1 MHRVKSDQYS
11 ASCQLCA
18 GLLLLASS
26 LPVPAEAEGV
36 VFRDIAAL
44 EDSSLASYRR
54 TESTTAELYKEF
66 TERPFLSFLD
76 VEDMPNKFRGA
87 PGLALLDYDDDG
99 DLDIYVT
106 NGPGSDNSLFS
117 NQLAETGQL
126 NFIDVGAEAG
136 VAARDQDSSGVC
148 FGDIDN
154 DGDED
159 LFVVSPLDPN
169 RLFEN
174 NGDGTF
180 VDITTT
186 SHLGDDSEPTTVGCS
201 FGDVN
206 GDGFLDVVVANNNLD
221 WTNQIGISP
230 TRPFESAW
238 HNQLFINNE
247 DNVFIDV
254 SADSGIQDLRGYPA
268 GFEGSALPTWAIA
281 MVDYDLDGDID
292 ILQADDG
299 DVDRGYIHVLKND
312 GTGHFTDVTVDSG
325 LRQSSPN
332 TWGNWMGLSFGD
344 LNSDGFL
351 DFFGTNVGDWNVTLL
366 TALDP
371 VYFPFATYELG
382 ERSSRWFLGA
392 ADGVFTDPGVGE
404 IVATPFGWGT
414 SMADYDNDGDTD
426 IIYHGGL
433 LLPPMVICDNP
444 GVILVNDG
452 DANFTYDFEAF
463 AGSTNH
469 QRRAV
474 QGVAVGDLNGDGFT
488 DIVSVSGLNVQD
500 SIPLATY
507 NVEWGSPLDGI
518 AAYQMLWSP
527 TETPGLWEFSG
538 YERNVEGTLSV
549 EISSADN
556 GHGWVQVELLGSKGL
571 ASNGAVNRD
580 GIGATVTFRP
590 HNLHPHQET
599 SSTMRPV
606 LGGAS
611 YASQDSLELVFG
623 LGRAPK
629 GQIEVLW
636 PGGVRNRLYNVRR
649 GQHVLFPEIPCGFN
663 GNWRNTGEY
672 MDCVRGALDE
682 LLAAGAID
690 RQSQGRFFA
699 SAVRAFHDARGR

>member
-1 MHRVKSDQYS
+1 MLGKKHARCLSPVALKNT
-11 ASCQLCA
+11 AVGW
-18 GLLLLASS
+18 GLLLLVP
-26 LPVPAEAEGV
+26 LPTYAKGV

-44 EDSSLASYRR
+44 EGSPLASYHR
-54 TESTTAELYKEF
+54 TESTTVELYEEF
-66 TERPFLSFLD
+66 TERPFLTLFD
-76 VEDMPNKFRGA
+76 VENMPNKFRGA
-87 PGLALLDYDDDG
+87 PGIALLDYDDDG
-99 DLDIYVT
+99 DLDLYVT
-106 NGPGSDNSLFS
+106 NGPGTDNSLFS
-117 NQLAETGQL
+117 NQLVETGQL
-126 NFIDVGAEAG
+126 SFIDVGAEAG

-159 LFVVSPLDPN
+159 LFVVSPVDPN

-174 NGDGTF
+174 NGNGTF
-180 VDITTT
+180 TDITAT
-186 SHLGDDSEPTTVGCS
+186 SHLGADSEPTAVGCS

-206 GDGFLDVVVANNNLD
+206 GDGLLDVVVANNNLD

-230 TRPFESAW
+230 TRPYESAW

-247 DNVFIDV
+247 GNVFVNV
-254 SADSGIQDLRGYPA
+254 SESSGIEDLRGYPR
-268 GFEGSALPTWAIA
+268 GFDGSALPTWAIA

-299 DVDRGYIHVLKND
+299 DVDRGYIHVLNND
-312 GTGHFTDVTVDSG
+312 GTGHFTDVTVESG
-325 LRQSSPN
+325 LRQDSPN

-371 VYFPFATYELG
+371 VYFPFASYELG
-382 ERSSRWFLGA
+382 ERSSRWFLGG
-392 ADGVFTDPGVGE
+392 ADGVFTDPGVGDV
-404 IVATPFGWGT
+404 VATPFGWGT

-426 IIYHGGL
+426 ILYHGGL
-433 LLPPMVICDNP
+433 LLPPMVVCDNP

-452 DANFTYDFEAF
+452 EANFTYDFEAL
-463 AGSTNH
+463 AESTNH

-474 QGVAVGDLNGDGFT
+474 QGMAVGDLNNDGFA
-488 DIVSVSGLNVQD
+488 DIVSVSDLNVQG

-507 NVEWGSPLDGI
+507 NVGWGSPLDGI

-527 TETPGLWEFSG
+527 TETPGLWVFSG
-538 YERNVEGTLSV
+538 HEKNVDGTLSV

-556 GHGWVQVELLGSKGL
+556 DNGWVKVELLGSKGL
-571 ASNGAVNRD
+571 ATNGAVNRD

-590 HNLHPHQET
+590 NKT

-623 LGRAPK
+623 LGSSPK

-636 PGGVRNRLYNVRR
+636 PGGVRNRLDNVHR
-649 GQHVLFPEIPCGFN
+649 GERILFPEIPCSFEGD
-663 GNWRNTGEY
+663 WRTVKEY
-672 MDCVRGALDE
+672 KTCVKRAVRQ
-682 LLAAGAID
+682 LLGVGAID
-690 RQSQGRFFA
+690 RQQMNRFYA
-699 SAVRAFHDARGR
+699 SAVRAYLEAR